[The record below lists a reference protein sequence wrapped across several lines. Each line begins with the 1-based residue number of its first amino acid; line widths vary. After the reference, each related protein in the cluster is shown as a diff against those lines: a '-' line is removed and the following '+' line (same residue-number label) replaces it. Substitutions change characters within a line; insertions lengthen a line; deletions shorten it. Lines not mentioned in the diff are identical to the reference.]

1 MINISASDLRKK
13 SPRAIA
19 VKREIEA
26 ICIQI
31 NTKIA
36 EADRINSCEIKYYPQ
51 LLFSIPG
58 MDNSD
63 AQRLIF
69 GRVIE
74 AIEEKEYD
82 IETSGTN
89 KDDSFHFTIS
99 WYLDCS
105 KKEIKKYNAILQ
117 SHHERYKSVQN
128 IKEIETRKLLE
139 KIKTDAGREYSTYRN
154 I

>member
-1 MINISASDLRKK
+1 MINISASNLRKR

-26 ICIQI
+26 MCIQV
-31 NTKIA
+31 NAKISTA
-36 EADRINSCEIKYYPQ
+36 ARINLCEIKYYPQ
-51 LLFSIPG
+51 LLFNIPG

-74 AIEEKEYD
+74 AIEEKEFDVETAGSD
-82 IETSGTN
+82 I
-89 KDDSFHFTIS
+89 DDSFHLIIS

-105 KKEIKKYNAILQ
+105 KKEIKRYNNILQ
-117 SHHERYKSVQN
+117 SRHQRYKSIQN
-128 IKEIETRKLLE
+128 QKEIKTRKLLE
-139 KIKTDAGREYSTYRN
+139 KIKKDASREGY
-154 I
+154 

>member
-1 MINISASDLRKK
+1 MINISASDLRKR

-26 ICIQI
+26 MCIQI

-36 EADRINSCEIKYYPQ
+36 EAARINSCEIKYYPQ
-51 LLFSIPG
+51 LLFNIPG

-74 AIEEKEYD
+74 AVEEKEFD
-82 IETSGTN
+82 VETSGSN
-89 KDDSFHFTIS
+89 RDDSFHFTIS

-105 KKEIKKYNAILQ
+105 KTEVKRYNGILQ
-117 SHHERYKSVQN
+117 SRHERYKS
-128 IKEIETRKLLE
+128 IKEMKTRKLLE
-139 KIKTDAGREYSTYRN
+139 RIKNDANREGY
-154 I
+154 

>member
-1 MINISASDLRKK
+1 MINLSASDLRKR

-31 NTKIA
+31 NAKISTA
-36 EADRINSCEIKYYPQ
+36 TRINLCEIKYYPQ
-51 LLFSIPG
+51 LLFNIPG

-74 AIEEKEYD
+74 AVEEKEFD
-82 IETSGTN
+82 VETAGSN
-89 KDDSFHFTIS
+89 VDDSFHFIIS

-105 KKEIKKYNAILQ
+105 KKEIRRYNNILQ
-117 SHHERYKSVQN
+117 SRHQRYKTIQQQ
-128 IKEIETRKLLE
+128 KEMKTRNLLE
-139 KIKTDAGREYSTYRN
+139 KIKKDANRERYY
-154 I
+154 